1 MKRGNLMKNISI
13 HVKSIDSIDSN
24 ILSAKIYTND
34 NQLILKRKILNLAFF
49 NMLFHHKVYINY
61 K

>member
-1 MKRGNLMKNISI
+1 MKRGKLMKNISI

-34 NQLILKRKILNLAFF
+34 NQLIFKKKNIEFGIF
-49 NMLFHHKVYINY
+49 
-61 K
+61 